1 VSNRRAVEAAQ
12 EQGHG
17 VKDREQAQRARKL
30 TGVRAVVVR
39 VCNVLSISMLS
50 FIVAVAAGLLVM
62 QMLGFKPMAV
72 LSGSMEPAY
81 ATGSVVFVNT
91 NTSVDSIAVGD
102 TITYSLGESS
112 TVVTHRVIAIDQDK
126 SLFTTKGDA
135 NETEDGP
142 VPFSSFVGRTAGF
155 YIPWAGSILL
165 MAGTTQGIAV
175 ALFAVAFIVVLL
187 MIPIILTPE
196 KSSKAVKKSKPE
208 ATVEKRDKGVTRGAH
223 FKTREQE
230 AL

>member
-1 VSNRRAVEAAQ
+1 VKSDKRAQQV
-12 EQGHG
+12 
-17 VKDREQAQRARKL
+17 QAL

-39 VCNVLSISMLS
+39 ICNILSISILTL
-50 FIVAVAAGLLVM
+50 IVVVAAGLLVV

-81 ATGSVVFVNT
+81 ATGSVVFVDT
-91 NTSVDSIAVGD
+91 NASVGSIAVGD

-112 TVVTHRVIAIDQDK
+112 TVVTHRVIAIDPDK

-135 NETEDGP
+135 NDTEDGP

-155 YIPWAGSILL
+155 YIPWAGSALL
-165 MAGTTQGIAV
+165 MVGTTQGIAV
-175 ALFAVAFIVVLL
+175 ALFALAFIVVLL
-187 MIPIILTPE
+187 MVPVILTPA
-196 KSSKAVKKSKPE
+196 KAPKMAKKPGPGAAAEDQNEGVGCRASLKVK
-208 ATVEKRDKGVTRGAH
+208 
-223 FKTREQE
+223 EQE